1 LSNKRLQLTLF
12 VAPTDAILIEQ
23 IRREFNP
30 VQYQLISS
38 HVTLCR
44 EDELTDLQI
53 LKQNLAL
60 LKAREI
66 TIDFG
71 EVIRFPEGKGVLMPT
86 IAPNESFQ
94 QLRAEILK
102 GMIACP
108 RLQEPHVTLMHPR
121 NATCTDA
128 VFEEIKKY
136 PLPRQLTFQKIS
148 LIEQEMGAKW
158 RILEEWGLI

>member
-1 LSNKRLQLTLF
+1 LPNKRLQLTLF
-12 VAPTDAILIEQ
+12 VAPTDAVLIEQ

-44 EDELTDLQI
+44 EDELTHLKI
-53 LKQNLAL
+53 LKQNLAQ

-71 EVIRFPEGKGVLMPT
+71 EVIRFSEGKGVLMPAIGT
-86 IAPNESFQ
+86 NESFQ
-94 QLRAEILK
+94 QLRVEILK
-102 GMIACP
+102 GMIAYP
-108 RLQEPHVTLMHPR
+108 RLQEPHITLIHPR

-148 LIEQEMGAKW
+148 FIEQEIGAQW
-158 RILEEWGLI
+158 HVLEEWSLI